1 MRSSCHFVPA
11 LVCALACAG
20 CSQSHSSDA
29 DAGVTPPP
37 ADAGG
42 GLCSQPSDAVCCEAG
57 REVPAPP
64 TPCPF
69 RCPEG
74 AVIVPVFFCGGGWDG
89 GGPPPPPPPPP
100 PCPLVRADVACLA
113 EDLVVAPGV
122 PFELPLAYDQCG
134 CCIETACSVEAD
146 DATRTL
152 RLGTT
157 LCPDPCD
164 CDACVVPT
172 VTCSVPGLRR
182 GSWRVI
188 ANGSD
193 AFTLSVGGAVDPT
206 AAGACAT
213 FADANDCEPGERLDL
228 HEVRPEIVC
237 AEPHAFLPQHRLRL
251 SWSCPDCR
259 EINGP
264 CIVQYEERFTDD
276 LPPGGELHLAP
287 PTAHTA
293 DCRADCP
300 PACFERTAECI
311 TPDLVAGNFYRVW
324 YEDRPILSFT
334 AGDGAAI
341 CSML

>member
-11 LVCALACAG
+11 LVCALALPGCLLSHQNETEPGFCGRPAG
-20 CSQSHSSDA
+20 M
-29 DAGVTPPP
+29 
-37 ADAGG
+37 
-42 GLCSQPSDAVCCEAG
+42 VCCRDG
-57 REVPAPP
+57 VSVGSDP

-69 RCPEG
+69 ECPAG
-74 AVIVPVFFCGGGWDG
+74 TRLVRDLDCVGIVIDG
-89 GGPPPPPPPPP
+89 GMPPPPPPPPP
-100 PCPLVRADVACLA
+100 PPACPLVRAHVACLA

-122 PFELPLAYDQCG
+122 PFELPLTYDQCG
-134 CCIETACSVEAD
+134 CCIETACAVEAD

-164 CDACVVPT
+164 CDTCVVPT

-193 AFTLSVGGAVDPT
+193 AFTLRVGGAVEPA

-213 FADANDCEPGERLDL
+213 FADENDCEPGERLDL
-228 HEVRPEIVC
+228 HEVRPETVC
-237 AEPHAFLPQHRLRL
+237 AEPHAFLPLHHLRL

-264 CIVQYEERFTDD
+264 CVVRYEERFTDD

-300 PACFERTAECI
+300 PACFERMEECI
-311 TPDLVAGNFYRVW
+311 TPDLLPGNFYRVW

-334 AGDGAAI
+334 AGDGSAS
-341 CSML
+341 CTTL